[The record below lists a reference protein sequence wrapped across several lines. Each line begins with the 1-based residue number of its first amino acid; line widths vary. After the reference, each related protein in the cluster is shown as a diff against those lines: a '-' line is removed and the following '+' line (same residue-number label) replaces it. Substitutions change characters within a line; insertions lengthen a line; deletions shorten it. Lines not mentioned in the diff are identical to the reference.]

1 MQAPNGQWYEMDD
14 EDVTP
19 VTAQHVLRQ
28 QAYILFYSKKVSV
41 RSTPEES
48 MHGNTDITAAKMKTS
63 QATTKSHPSDK
74 NCSIKIDRNESG
86 ELKCVETNVKLVQLE
101 CRRDSINLRSV
112 SEHHSA
118 KTRAVNAHHS
128 VKVNKNNSVEVDA
141 HNSAQTNL
149 VNEHHSFNKKSFNE
163 HNSVCT
169 KSNQH
174 SARLTQTSKAVR
186 LIPST
191 IPKERFIISKPPAFG
206 QLMKAAVVTLEIGM
220 DIAREV
226 TTETQS
232 CEEKCRTLTS
242 CNRSDVVQSLLLVKS
257 SCSSSSAIISKEV
270 LASSSVQLVKPISA
284 SRKRN
289 TNATLDVIS
298 IPVSVCV
305 PIPDPVQGSGL
316 GSVPVSTPVAQIK
329 RCPMS
334 LPFRSVTLIHFKHH
348 AASASYI
355 LCIALLLTHR
365 PRRKHIMRTF
375 IYFISLIR
383 FIGGSR
389 RLPISR
395 IRRIGLRS
403 TDRRTLKL
411 RRASQLQ
418 GLYTC
423 LAKQYNKN

>member
-1 MQAPNGQWYEMDD
+1 MQAPNGQWCEMDD

-41 RSTPEES
+41 RNTPEES
-48 MHGNTDITAAKMKTS
+48 MHGKTDITAAKMKTS

-101 CRRDSINLRSV
+101 CKRDSVNM
-112 SEHHSA
+112 
-118 KTRAVNAHHS
+118 RAVNAHHS
-128 VKVNKNNSVEVDA
+128 VKVNESKSVEVDA
-141 HNSAQTNL
+141 HHSVQTNS
-149 VNEHHSFNKKSFNE
+149 VNEHHSFKKKSFNE
-163 HNSVCT
+163 HHSVST

-174 SARLTQTSKAVR
+174 SASLTQTSKAVG
-186 LIPST
+186 LVPST

-206 QLMKAAVVTLEIGM
+206 QLMKAAVVTLEIDT

-232 CEEKCRTLTS
+232 CEEKYRPS

-257 SCSSSSAIISKEV
+257 SCSSSSAIISEEV
-270 LASSSVQLVKPISA
+270 LASNSVQLVKPISA
-284 SRKRN
+284 SRKRK

-305 PIPDPVQGSGL
+305 PTPDPVQGSCL
-316 GSVPVSTPVAQIK
+316 GSIPVSIPVAQIK

-334 LPFRSVTLIHFKHH
+334 LPFRSVTPIQFKYH
-348 AASASYI
+348 AASASCT

-365 PRRKHIMRTF
+365 PKRKHIMRTF

-383 FIGGSR
+383 FIRGGR
-389 RLPISR
+389 RLPMSR